1 MIQVIKRHRSVVDE
15 IFREVNEFFS
25 VLVVQHVKI
34 GQKIED
40 FLELL
45 ELNTLDLLS
54 RRFNLFQFL
63 REFAI
68 LPKKRFPSDIVNLIL
83 DVYFVIFAQFDYF
96 FLQELG
102 V

>member
-63 REFAI
+63 GEFAVF
-68 LPKKRFPSDIVNLIL
+68 PKKRFPSDIVNLIL

-96 FLQELG
+96 FL
-102 V
+102 